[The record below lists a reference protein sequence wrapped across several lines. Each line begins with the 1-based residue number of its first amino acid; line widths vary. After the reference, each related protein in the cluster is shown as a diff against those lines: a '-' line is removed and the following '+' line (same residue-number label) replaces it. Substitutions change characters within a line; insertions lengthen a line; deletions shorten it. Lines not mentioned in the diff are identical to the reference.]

1 MKNGVKSD
9 LFKHISHKK
18 QTTVLSCCASD
29 GLNISFPF
37 TNSILKSI
45 LN

>member
-18 QTTVLSCCASD
+18 
-29 GLNISFPF
+29 
-37 TNSILKSI
+37 TNNCLILLCKWW
-45 LN
+45 LEY